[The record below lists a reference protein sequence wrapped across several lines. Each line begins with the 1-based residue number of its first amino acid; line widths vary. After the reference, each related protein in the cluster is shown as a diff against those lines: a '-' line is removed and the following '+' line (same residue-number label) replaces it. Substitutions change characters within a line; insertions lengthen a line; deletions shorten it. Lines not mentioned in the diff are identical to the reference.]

1 MVEITK
7 LLDEFGDSNPK
18 VLKTRFSG
26 ILKAQTVL
34 EIHELIKKI
43 REKIED
49 EPWELRYSS
58 RIIPI
63 QKICPTD
70 LISIRENVIDLISII
85 KRNETYKISIEK
97 RDSELCRNDIISNI
111 ANLLTNNVSLE
122 QPDWEIIIQII
133 GSETG
138 ISVMPKNSIL
148 SISKLKRLD

>member
-85 KRNETYKISIEK
+85 KRNET
-97 RDSELCRNDIISNI
+97 
-111 ANLLTNNVSLE
+111 
-122 QPDWEIIIQII
+122 
-133 GSETG
+133 
-138 ISVMPKNSIL
+138 
-148 SISKLKRLD
+148 